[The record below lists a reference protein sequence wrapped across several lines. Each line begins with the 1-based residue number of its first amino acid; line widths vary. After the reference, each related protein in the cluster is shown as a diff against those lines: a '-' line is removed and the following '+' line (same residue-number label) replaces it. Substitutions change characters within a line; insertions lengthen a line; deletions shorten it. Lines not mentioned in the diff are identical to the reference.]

1 MFLDLDMDDD
11 YFRVFLFMDFVDEED
26 DVFGDFS
33 RGYDLDE
40 VVNVLVASV
49 EKKKNL
55 YNFYGMDVL
64 FNKFKF

>member
-1 MFLDLDMDDD
+1 MDDD
-11 YFRVFLFMDFVDEED
+11 YFRVFLSMDFVDEED
-26 DVFGDFS
+26 DAFGDFS

-40 VVNVLVASV
+40 VVNVLVVSV

-64 FNKFKF
+64 LNKFKF